1 MKMNIVDILAAVLVI
16 VGGIN
21 WGLVGWL
28 NYNLV
33 DTIFGEGSMLA
44 RAVYAIVGVAALYMI
59 YTVFKMVGK
68 ARAV

>member
-1 MKMNIVDILAAVLVI
+1 MKLNIIDMLAAVLVI

-28 NYNLV
+28 DYNLV
-33 DTIFGEGSMLA
+33 DMIFGEGSMLA

-59 YTVFKMVGK
+59 YMMFKMMGK
-68 ARAV
+68 TKAA

>member
-28 NYNLV
+28 EYNLV

-44 RAVYAIVGVAALYMI
+44 RGVYAIVGVAALYMI
-59 YTVFKMVGK
+59 YTMFKMVGK
-68 ARAV
+68 GKTA